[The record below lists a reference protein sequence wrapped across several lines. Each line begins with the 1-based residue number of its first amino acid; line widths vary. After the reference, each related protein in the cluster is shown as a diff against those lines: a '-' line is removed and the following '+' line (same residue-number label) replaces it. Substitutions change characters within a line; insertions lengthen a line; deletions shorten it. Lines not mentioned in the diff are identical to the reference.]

1 MKTVQLAIIGGGPA
15 GLAAAA
21 AAYDAGLRDILILE
35 RSGELGGILNQCIHA
50 GFGLHTFHQELTGP
64 EYAQRYIDAVQERG
78 IPAWT
83 DCMVLDVSPE
93 KVLTVTGRSAVGLQ
107 QIRAQAVVLA
117 MGCRERPR
125 GALNSAGTRPAGIW
139 SAGTAQRM
147 VNMEGYLPGRQVV
160 ILGSGDIG
168 LIMARRMTLEGAE
181 GKAVAEVMPYSGGL
195 KRNIVQCLDDFDIPL
210 YLSTTVVEIH
220 GQEHLTGVTLAQV
233 DDRRL
238 PVAGTERYIPCDT
251 LLLSVGL
258 LPENELTR
266 QAGAALDAVTGGPAV
281 DETLA
286 TSLPGVCACGNVLHV
301 HDLVDCVSLEAAA
314 AGRSAARYVL
324 EGGEDSES
332 IRLEGKNGVRYTVP
346 QPLHRGGAPVTVRFR
361 VGQPYRN
368 AALCAY
374 AGSTLL
380 KRIPKRILTPGE
392 MESFPLDPAAITAG
406 ATGTGGSTKW
416 ADKTTVQIYNDVL
429 ALFAQ
434 LSEQSSGLID
444 KDTPLKFC
452 LSPELAVRLGAATDF
467 NVSVLDMLKRYF
479 TRIDIVTVPELHS
492 MTAGETMFLIAP
504 EVNGQRT
511 GTLAF
516 GEKMRA
522 GRVVPDLSS
531 FRQKFVGT
539 TYGGIV
545 LMPFAFAQMTGA

>member
-1 MKTVQLAIIGGGPA
+1 MKTVQLAIVGGGPA

-64 EYAQRYIDAVQERG
+64 EYAQRYIDAVRERS

-83 DCMVLDVSPE
+83 DCMVLDISPE
-93 KVLTVTGRSAVGLQ
+93 KVLTVTGRTVGLR

-125 GALNSAGTRPAGIW
+125 GALNIAGTRPAGIW

-181 GKAVAEVMPYSGGL
+181 VKAVAEVMPYSGGL
-195 KRNIVQCLDDFDIPL
+195 KRNIVQCLDDFHIPL

-233 DDRRL
+233 DGQRL
-238 PVAGTERYIPCDT
+238 PIPGTERYIPCDT

-266 QAGAALDAVTGGPAV
+266 QAGAVLDAVTGGPVV

-286 TSLPGVCACGNVLHV
+286 TSLPGVFACGNVLHV
-301 HDLVDCVSLEAAA
+301 HDLVDFVL
-314 AGRSAARYVL
+314 AGGGGSGTQRRPVRAGGSRRRR
-324 EGGEDSES
+324 EHPSGGEE
-332 IRLEGKNGVRYTVP
+332 RRA
-346 QPLHRGGAPVTVRFR
+346 LHRASVPAPGRRACHRPVPGGAALPQRGAVRLRRGHAAQAHPQAHPDPRRDGELSHRPRRYPHRCGHRDICGRGGTGTMKQELICIGCPMGCQLTAEVENGAVTTVTGNTCPRGAAYARKECVAPVRTVTGTVAIQGAALPVLPVRTNGEVPKALVFDVARALGTVTV
-361 VGQPYRN
+361 Q
-368 AALCAY
+368 A
-374 AGSTLL
+374 
-380 KRIPKRILTPGE
+380 
-392 MESFPLDPAAITAG
+392 PAAIG
-406 ATGTGGSTKW
+406 DVVLRDVCGTG
-416 ADKTTVQIYNDVL
+416 VDV
-429 ALFAQ
+429 
-434 LSEQSSGLID
+434 
-444 KDTPLKFC
+444 T
-452 LSPELAVRLGAATDF
+452 AAK
-467 NVSVLDMLKRYF
+467 NM
-479 TRIDIVTVPELHS
+479 
-492 MTAGETMFLIAP
+492 
-504 EVNGQRT
+504 
-511 GTLAF
+511 
-516 GEKMRA
+516 EK
-522 GRVVPDLSS
+522 
-531 FRQKFVGT
+531 
-539 TYGGIV
+539 I
-545 LMPFAFAQMTGA
+545 